1 MTAALSDSLLL
12 FGLDLGK
19 LLEGGLPGLGA
30 IAMEGSNGFACP
42 GFEGLVGLEDGVK
55 QADWAVVLRVEVV
68 VPIVDQ
74 STCQEGNIIAAVL
87 HVTADHEASEEEV
100 LHADMGAC
108 DEQADKDGNEVAEV
122 VLEWMGVCG
131 RSGNGCTEFVMLLV
145 DVLVDAWVGRARWT
159 V

>member
-42 GFEGLVGLEDGVK
+42 GFEGLVGLENGVK

-74 STCQEGNIIAAVL
+74 STCQEGNWSDTNRAVISKSSWVASSMEFEKKHVGIASLTYYYSRCA
-87 HVTADHEASEEEV
+87 ARD
-100 LHADMGAC
+100 C
-108 DEQADKDGNEVAEV
+108 
-122 VLEWMGVCG
+122 
-131 RSGNGCTEFVMLLV
+131 RS
-145 DVLVDAWVGRARWT
+145 
-159 V
+159 

>member
-1 MTAALSDSLLL
+1 M
-12 FGLDLGK
+12 
-19 LLEGGLPGLGA
+19 
-30 IAMEGSNGFACP
+30 
-42 GFEGLVGLEDGVK
+42 
-55 QADWAVVLRVEVV
+55 
-68 VPIVDQ
+68 
-74 STCQEGNIIAAVL
+74 L

-145 DVLVDAWVGRARWT
+145 DVLVDAWVVQSSMDSVEADIFHQET
-159 V
+159 NEPLSDQFFA